1 LLIVEGGQEFALE
14 PQSADRRHN
23 RLFQVVTARPVAVLC
38 VVAAFIVFG
47 SVAFGKLK
55 TTLMPNLE
63 YPQLTIRTNY
73 PAAAPSEVE
82 EKVSR
87 VIEERLGNVPGL
99 VTRSSISRAESSDV
113 LLRFG
118 WGTNML
124 EATADVRDRLDRI
137 GFDDTEIE
145 RPQLL
150 RYDPAQD
157 PMMRLMLFSTGRDV
171 DLMALRAYADDV
183 LKLELSK
190 VEGVAAV
197 RVSGGEE
204 QQIRIEL
211 SEAKLNQYRL
221 TARQVVERI
230 RGARVDTSAGVI
242 ALDGRDVI
250 LRIVSVYESLEVL
263 RAIEVPTGDGGR
275 VTVGELAPQIRRV
288 AKERDTITRLAAEDT
303 GFRAREG
310 VMLEILKEGD
320 ANIVETAQQV
330 WVALY
335 GDARWREVRAARG
348 EDIELP
354 ELEPEDAGPAAAAPR
369 VRMRRGGIRVGGG
382 RRGGMMPSMGAGTL
396 IDRIPD
402 GFGLRVVSDQSYFI
416 EDAIEDVTAAAV
428 LGALL
433 AVLVLFLFL
442 KSAKATILIAAA
454 IPLSIVTT
462 FIPMQMA
469 DVSLNLMSLGGLA
482 LGIGMLVDN
491 SVVVI
496 ESITRCR
503 EEGDDPL
510 SAAVRGISEVGGAI
524 LAATM
529 TTIAVFFPI
538 VFVEGVAGQ
547 VFRDLSLTVVFSLL
561 ASLVVA
567 QFVVPAML
575 GIGVSGV
582 MGKEKFRYTR
592 GVAGFLKPGE
602 NVRGWRYVPWAAQ
615 SLIQLP
621 FWLVVL
627 ALIAVLDTLAW
638 VARYVWRGAAFA
650 GRMVFKPFSFVF
662 EAVWK
667 AVDGVY
673 PLFLRAALAQPL
685 VVLALVFAAAIAAF
699 SVGGKLETELLPRF
713 QQEEFYVDM
722 AAPDGTQIADTDRGA
737 AALIERAFT
746 EGRFQR
752 DVARVTVESG
762 GEEQAGDSRP
772 VGSHRVRM
780 VVTLKKSADVSTA
793 PEYTQ
798 QVLRDLA
805 DDTTLFQGTAE
816 VSEPALVQ
824 LDTGL
829 VVEVRGHDR
838 QTLAAVAEEL
848 AEEMR
853 ELRHRDGTP
862 MLRDVRTS
870 IQPGRPQ
877 VQIIYDRQALQRVG
891 LTAEAVTAEL
901 RNKIGGAVSTQ
912 FSSAG
917 DDMEVF
923 VELLRDDK
931 QTLDQVRDIEVSPG
945 VRLREVLYL
954 GGDGLLVTEGPNE
967 IRRVGNQRAVVVMA
981 EPHGIALSGAA
992 SAVQE
997 LVEAGLVDL
1006 TGAEVGFAGQVSEMN
1021 ESIRS
1026 LILALLL
1033 ALFLVYVVMAVQ
1045 FESLLDPLVIM
1056 FAVPFAGVGVVFAL
1070 YFFGLPVSVMVLLG
1084 GIVLAGIVVNN
1095 AIVLVNYA
1103 NQLVARGQ
1111 TPMQAAVNASR
1122 IRLRPIV
1129 ITTLTTLLALLPMTG
1144 WLDPV
1149 MPAAQGIAHVV
1160 DLGLY
1165 AAVEGLGGSLTAPQ
1179 GWPGIGG
1186 WTFGFERGLDML
1198 TGGGEGAEVRR
1209 PLAITVIA
1217 GLALSTLL
1225 TLIVIPTLWAWVNT
1239 LQLRLRQRRAA

>member
-1 LLIVEGGQEFALE
+1 LQPER
-14 PQSADRRHN
+14 PDRRHN
-23 RLFQVVTARPVAVLC
+23 HLFQVVTTRPVAVLC

-55 TTLMPNLE
+55 TTLMPSLE

-73 PAAAPSEVE
+73 PAAAPAEVE

-87 VIEERLGNVPGL
+87 RIEERLGNVNGL
-99 VTRSSISRAESSDV
+99 ISRSSISRAESSDV

-118 WGTNML
+118 WGANML

-157 PMMRLMLFSTGRDV
+157 PMLRLMLFSSGRNV

-230 RGARVDTSAGVI
+230 RGARVDSSAGVI

-250 LRIVSVYESLEVL
+250 LRIVSVYESLEML
-263 RAIEVPTGDGGR
+263 RAIEIPTGDGGR
-275 VTVGELAPQIRRV
+275 VTLGELAPEIRRI
-288 AKERDTITRLAAEDT
+288 AKERDTITRFAAEETD
-303 GFRAREG
+303 FQAREG
-310 VMLEILKEGD
+310 VMLEVLKEGD
-320 ANIVETAQQV
+320 ANIVETAQRV
-330 WVALY
+330 WIALY
-335 GDARWREVRAARG
+335 GEAAWRQVREARG
-348 EDIELP
+348 EEVELP
-354 ELEPEDAGPAAAAPR
+354 EVSPDDAPQATGSPR
-369 VRMRRGGIRVGGG
+369 VRMRRGGMRMGGG
-382 RRGGMMPSMGAGTL
+382 RGGGMPSMGPRAL
-396 IDRIPD
+396 AEQLPD

-442 KSAKATILIAAA
+442 KSAKATVLIAAA

-462 FIPMQMA
+462 FIPMQLTN
-469 DVSLNLMSLGGLA
+469 VSLNLMSLGGLA

-575 GIGVSGV
+575 GIGVSGM
-582 MGKEKFRYTR
+582 MGKGAFRFTR
-592 GVAGFLKPGE
+592 SVFRFMLPGE
-602 NVRGWRYVPWAAQ
+602 NVKGWRYVPWAVQA
-615 SLIQLP
+615 LIQLP
-621 FWLVVL
+621 FWLVVV
-627 ALIAVLDTLAW
+627 ALVAVLDALAW
-638 VARYVWRGAAFA
+638 VVRWKWRGLAYVGWLLF
-650 GRMVFKPFSFVF
+650 RPISLVF
-662 EAVWK
+662 EAFWK
-667 AVDGVY
+667 VIDSTY
-673 PLFLRAALAQPL
+673 PLFLRAALSQPL
-685 VVLALVFAAAIAAF
+685 IVLALVFVAAF
-699 SVGGKLETELLPRF
+699 AAWSVGGKLETELLPRF
-713 QQEEFYVDM
+713 QQEGFYVDM

-737 AALIERAFT
+737 AGLVQQAFGD
-746 EGRFQR
+746 EAFRH

-780 VVTLKKSADVSTA
+780 VVTLKKSADVNTA
-793 PEYTQ
+793 PGFTQ
-798 QVLRDLA
+798 ELLRELA
-805 DDTTLFQGTAE
+805 DDTTLFQGTTE

-829 VVEVRGHDR
+829 VVEVRGNDR
-838 QTLAAVAEEL
+838 DLLAAVAEEL

-870 IQPGRPQ
+870 IQAGRPQ
-877 VQIIYDRQALQRVG
+877 VQIVYDRQALQRVG
-891 LTAEAVTAEL
+891 LTAEAVTSEL
-901 RNKIGGAVSTQ
+901 RNKIGGTVSTQ

-923 VELLRDDK
+923 VELLRGDK

-945 VRLREVLYL
+945 VRLREVLHQ
-954 GGDGLLVTEGPNE
+954 GGADLLVMEGPNE
-967 IRRVGNQRAVVVMA
+967 IRRVGNQRAVIVMA
-981 EPHGIALSGAA
+981 EPQGIALSGAA
-992 SAVQE
+992 AAVQE
-997 LVEAGLVDL
+997 LIESGVVNLSG
-1006 TGAEVGFAGQVSEMN
+1006 TEVGFAGQVSEMN

-1070 YFFGLPVSVMVLLG
+1070 YVFGLPVSVMVLLG

-1103 NQLVARGQ
+1103 NQLRGRGQ
-1111 TPMQAAVNASR
+1111 SPMEAAMNASR
-1122 IRLRPIV
+1122 IRLRPIA
-1129 ITTLTTLLALLPMTG
+1129 ITTLTTLLGLLPMTG
-1144 WLDPV
+1144 WLDPF
-1149 MPAAQGIAHVV
+1149 MPAAQGVAHVI

-1165 AAVEGLGGSLTAPQ
+1165 GLVEGLGGTLTVPAD
-1179 GWPGIGG
+1179 WKLIGG
-1186 WTFGFERGLDML
+1186 WTFGLERGLDML

-1239 LQLRLRQRRAA
+1239 LQSRFKARGA